1 MTSASFSRGAPEQ
14 APGVAKG
21 MGVLSNE
28 LQDDIVV
35 ADDMFGS

>member
-1 MTSASFSRGAPEQ
+1 MTSASFSRGAPEP
-14 APGVAKG
+14 APRLAKG
-21 MGVLSNE
+21 MAALSNE